1 MQHFSTR
8 PEMKLH
14 SRNIWTVTKWCF
26 ASSLCITSKLD
37 AQSPSSLQSCCFMKW
52 SKPLAHRSNALRC
65 IPFKHFSPTS
75 PTFPKNCLSRRH
87 AMFSKLFSCCWQWQ
101 PLARQCQ
108 ARWIP
113 IKQPNSTRQ
122 VRMTI
127 ATEIR
132 LSFSSPLC
140 CQNPW
145 LCRTGNGTKKTRR
158 HRWNGVLRSPLLN
171 VKWASSS
178 KSSLRMQVFVLL
190 YPCSAA
196 EGQIALA
203 IFCHRGQ
210 ILQSRF
216 ECCAFLSR
224 AVRGL
229 EISRHLSR

>member
-1 MQHFSTR
+1 MFCFQPLHHQQAGCPITKF
-8 PEMKLH
+8 PAKLLLHEVVQTTGPPFQCSSVH
-14 SRNIWTVTKWCF
+14 SFQT
-26 ASSLCITSKLD
+26 
-37 AQSPSSLQSCCFMKW
+37 
-52 SKPLAHRSNALRC
+52 
-65 IPFKHFSPTS
+65 
-75 PTFPKNCLSRRH
+75 
-87 AMFSKLFSCCWQWQ
+87 LFSNITNISQKL
-101 PLARQCQ
+101 PESKARNAFEALFLLLAMATSCE
-108 ARWIP
+108 AP

-196 EGQIALA
+196 EGQIAMA
-203 IFCHRGQ
+203 VFCHRGQ